1 MKSVFIPAAS
11 HNVCRGGDYR
21 ALRPMGYLKNRRPES
36 PELWQSLVLHYGC
49 AVVSVALAIWV
60 RLLLD
65 PLLGDH
71 SRYAVMLLAILIT
84 AWYGGGK
91 PGLTALVLGVFSAD
105 YFLIPPR
112 GEFGHKGIDGYLEL
126 TLYACVELGI
136 VLICGFMRSSS
147 LRTVQT
153 LQSTQKDLT
162 QSEDRLGLVLQSS
175 GITVWSWDIRANTV
189 KADEQYSVIFGV
201 PFGQFPR
208 TVEEFAAA
216 VHPDDRARLQQAIAA
231 SLESGAEYK
240 TEFRTVWPNGTV
252 RTLASR
258 GKIEYGEDGRPV
270 QMTGLC
276 WDVTEHHQ
284 AQENLRIAN
293 ERLSQTVKEL
303 ELGEERAATLSKMNG
318 LLQACSSSKEAYEI
332 VSHFCGHLFPE
343 YAGAIYMFSASRNL
357 VNRVATWNDPLAS
370 EVEFEPGDCWALRR
384 GQSHI
389 TNPGLIGT
397 PCRHLKDIP
406 GGHAC
411 LPLLAQGTVLGI
423 LYLEMQAGAG
433 APEQF
438 LPAKDLQLAGSV
450 AENVAISLSNLFLQE
465 ALRRQSL
472 RDPLTGLFN
481 RRYLEE
487 SVEREL
493 HRLARREL
501 PGGFAMLDLDH
512 FKAFNDTFGHEG
524 GDALLCAFGQFLK
537 EHLRKEDIACRY
549 GGEEFCILFCES
561 SLEETLR
568 RAEQLRLGVSQLIVR
583 HRGQHLGVV
592 TVSIG
597 VACYPTHG
605 IALNDLIAAADSA
618 LYQAKADG
626 RNCVVAAR
634 VGDHQATR
642 GINRQSSL
650 APASKASTAA

>member
-1 MKSVFIPAAS
+1 
-11 HNVCRGGDYR
+11 
-21 ALRPMGYLKNRRPES
+21 MGYLKNGRPDS
-36 PELWQSLVLHYGC
+36 RELWWSLVFHYGC

-60 RLLLD
+60 RILLD

-71 SRYAVMLLAILIT
+71 SRYALLLLAILLT
-84 AWYGGGK
+84 AWYGGGR
-91 PGLTALVLGVFSAD
+91 PGLTALILGVFSAD
-105 YFLIPPR
+105 YFLITPR
-112 GEFGHKGIDGYLEL
+112 GGFGHKGTEGFFEL
-126 TLYACVELGI
+126 ILYACVGLGI

-147 LRTVQT
+147 LRSVQA
-153 LQSTQKDLT
+153 LEQTQKDLA

-175 GITVWSWDIRANTV
+175 GICVWSWDIKTNV
-189 KADEQYSVIFGV
+189 MKADEQYSVIFGV
-201 PFGQFPR
+201 PLGQFPH
-208 TVEEFAAA
+208 TPAEFAEAL
-216 VHPDDRARLQQAIAA
+216 HPDDRERVQQAIAA
-231 SLESGAEYK
+231 TLESGVEYK
-240 TEFRTVWPNGTV
+240 IEFRTVWPNGTV
-252 RTLASR
+252 RALASR
-258 GKIEYGEDGRPV
+258 GKMNYGEDGQPV

-284 AQENLRIAN
+284 AQENQRIAN
-293 ERLSQTVKEL
+293 EKLSQSVKEL

-318 LLQACSSSKEAYEI
+318 LLQACSGSKEAYEI
-332 VSHFCGHLFPE
+332 VSHFCGHLFPM

-357 VNRVATWNDPLAS
+357 VNRVATWNDPIAG
-370 EVEFEPGDCWALRR
+370 EIEFEPDDCWALRR
-384 GQSHI
+384 GQPHI

-411 LPLLAQGTVLGI
+411 LPLMAQGTGLGI
-423 LYLEMQAGAG
+423 LYLEMQSGAG

-438 LPAKDLQLAGSV
+438 LPAKDLQLASSV
-450 AENVAISLSNLFLQE
+450 AENIAISLSNLYLQE

-501 PGGFAMLDLDH
+501 PAGFAMLDLDH
-512 FKAFNDTFGHEG
+512 FKTFNDTFGHEG

-568 RAEQLRLGVSQLIVR
+568 RAEQLRLGVSKLIVR

-605 IALNDLIAAADSA
+605 STLNDLVAAADGA
-618 LYQAKADG
+618 LYRAKADG
-626 RNCVVAAR
+626 RNCVIAAT
-634 VGDHQATR
+634 ASSTR
-642 GINRQSSL
+642 KKLPDETALPSSEPTNFHS
-650 APASKASTAA
+650 ANS